1 MARLRNLP
9 SALAWALAIVI
20 AYLERRDPARP
31 RPAESEAGAAPP
43 GSAPAPA
50 PADQSPPPAVERS
63 EPAVAPAGDR
73 AADDVAAD
81 RTDDTGPGLAVAP
94 PTPSSATPAPPAMPS
109 PADAADAAPDEPRSD
124 RPTAA
129 APDPLVDTS
138 AGETIVG
145 PDAPIR
151 HAAGGGPHVP
161 AGAVVGDNTA
171 ECPPEYPI
179 KGNATSMIYHQPGQ
193 PNYDR
198 TIAEFCFASEHDAEA
213 AGYRPPRR

>member
-43 GSAPAPA
+43 GSAPAP
-50 PADQSPPPAVERS
+50 PPPDQSPPPAVERS
-63 EPAVAPAGDR
+63 EPAVAPAGDGP
-73 AADDVAAD
+73 ADDA
-81 RTDDTGPGLAVAP
+81 GPGLAGAASTP
-94 PTPSSATPAPPAMPS
+94 PTATTAPPATPS
-109 PADAADAAPDEPRSD
+109 TDDAADAAPDEPRSD

-151 HAAGGGPHVP
+151 HVAGGRPHVP
-161 AGAVVGDNTA
+161 AGAVAGDNTA
-171 ECPPEYPI
+171 ECPPDYPI

-198 TIAEFCFASEHDAEA
+198 TIAELCFASVHDAEA
-213 AGYRPPRR
+213 AGYRPPKR